1 MDSAAIVAS
10 FRGRT
15 AIIGVIGLGYVGLP
29 LALTFASKGF
39 SVVGFDVDPAKI
51 AALAVGRSYLGHIP
65 DSAIAAAKTFSSTT
79 DFARLAGMAAIII
92 CVPTPLEHGSTEP
105 DMTYVVKSTEVVATY
120 LRSGQLV
127 VLESTTYPGTTR
139 EVMKPILEKTGL
151 VSGRDF
157 LLAYSPE
164 REDPGNPDFG
174 TARIPKVVGGDGDDA
189 LAAAVAMYDQ
199 VVVRT
204 VPVSSVDVAEAVKI
218 TENMFRAVNIALV
231 NELKVVYARM
241 GIDVW
246 EVIDAAK
253 SKPFGFMPFYPGPG
267 WGGHCIPIDP
277 FYLSWRARQFGV
289 ESRFVELAGDINTH
303 MPSYVIAA
311 LESALLERFGKTLSG
326 ARILLLGVAYKKNV
340 DDTRESPAYR
350 LIEDLEAK
358 GAKTD
363 FYDPHVPA
371 IPKTRE
377 HGTLA
382 GRRSIVWDAKVLAGY
397 DAALI
402 CTDHDAVDYDR
413 LADASRLIIDT
424 RNAMKNCREN
434 RDKVVKA

>member
-1 MDSAAIVAS
+1 MNSAGIVAS
-10 FRGRT
+10 FRDKT
-15 AIIGVIGLGYVGLP
+15 ATIGVIGLGYVGLP
-29 LALTFASKGF
+29 LALTFAAKGF
-39 SVVGFDVDPAKI
+39 VVVGFDVDPAKV
-51 AALAVGRSYLGHIP
+51 AALDAARSYLGHIP
-65 DSAIAAAKTFSSTT
+65 DAAIAAAKTLSSTT
-79 DFARLAGMAAIII
+79 DFARLADMSAIII

-105 DMTYVVKSTEVVATY
+105 DMTYVVKSTEVIAKY
-120 LRSGQLV
+120 LRVGQLV

-139 EVMKPILEKTGL
+139 EVMKPILEAGGL
-151 VSGRDF
+151 KSGHDF

-204 VPVSSVDVAEAVKI
+204 IPVSSVDVAEAVKI

-289 ESRFVELAGDINTH
+289 ESRFVELAGDINTR
-303 MPSYVIAA
+303 MPNYVISALAAA
-311 LESALLERFGKTLSG
+311 LTERFGKSLAG

-350 LIEDLEAK
+350 LIEDLEAR
-358 GAKTD
+358 GATVD
-363 FYDPHVPA
+363 FYDPHVPT

-377 HGTLA
+377 HGSLA
-382 GRRSIVWDAKVLAGY
+382 GRHSIEWDSELLAGY

-402 CTDHDAVDYDR
+402 CTDHDAVDYQQ
-413 LADASRLIIDT
+413 LADVSALIVDT
-424 RNAMKNCREN
+424 RNALKNVSSG